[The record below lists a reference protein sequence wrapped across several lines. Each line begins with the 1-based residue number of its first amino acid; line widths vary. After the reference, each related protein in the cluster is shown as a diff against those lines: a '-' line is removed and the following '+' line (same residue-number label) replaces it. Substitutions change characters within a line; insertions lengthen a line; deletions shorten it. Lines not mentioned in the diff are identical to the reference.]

1 MTRKKAVCFVLLS
14 AVAAFAGTGCASLRQ
29 GTSVRGHEL
38 PIEKAAIR
46 FAADVREGGYKV
58 VPTEEMKK
66 WLDAKRK
73 LIVVDTLPADER
85 AALGHI
91 EGSVNAPMPKSEKEL
106 TPADRERLLA
116 AVGPDKDAAI
126 VLYCGFVAC
135 RRSHHGA
142 RILVENGYKDV
153 YRNPGG
159 IVGWVEAGYPLVK

>member
-1 MTRKKAVCFVLLS
+1 MKKTVRIALLS
-14 AVAAFAGTGCASLRQ
+14 AVAAFAATGCASLRQ
-29 GTSVRGHEL
+29 GTSAKGLEL

-58 VPTEEMKK
+58 VPADELKK

-73 LIVVDTLPADER
+73 LVVVDTLPADER

-106 TPADRERLLA
+106 TPADKERLLA
-116 AVGPDKDAAI
+116 AAGPDKDAAI

-142 RILVENGYKDV
+142 RILLENGYSDV
-153 YRNPGG
+153 NRYPAG
-159 IVGWVEAGYPLVK
+159 IVGWMEAGYPLAK